1 MSRMQLRHLS
11 TEYTHTYEDAIMGNT
26 TSILPP
32 EAQTSAQVQSSKRLR
47 SNRSSLAS
55 RLAHAP
61 PSPLFPSP
69 TGNNSLLG
77 LARFARHPVVHLH
90 KTRGKM
96 RYPPVQGASFS
107 RSAGLHRL
115 SHWRVGHSS
124 FPKFSYMHSGARG
137 RRDDWLQP
145 PANPV
150 EHSPVTEVSFFWH
163 KARTR
168 TGTEGPSS
176 RR

>member
-1 MSRMQLRHLS
+1 
-11 TEYTHTYEDAIMGNT
+11 MGNT

-32 EAQTSAQVQSSKRLR
+32 EAQTSAHVRVLSERLR

-77 LARFARHPVVHLH
+77 LARFARHPVMAP
-90 KTRGKM
+90 R
-96 RYPPVQGASFS
+96 GASSQNTWQNAISTSSRCLLFF

-124 FPKFSYMHSGARG
+124 FSYMHSGAQR

-145 PANPV
+145 VQTLSSIAPLRRFLP
-150 EHSPVTEVSFFWH
+150 F
-163 KARTR
+163 
-168 TGTEGPSS
+168 GTKQVLVQSNEGQATAVDDFC
-176 RR
+176 RG